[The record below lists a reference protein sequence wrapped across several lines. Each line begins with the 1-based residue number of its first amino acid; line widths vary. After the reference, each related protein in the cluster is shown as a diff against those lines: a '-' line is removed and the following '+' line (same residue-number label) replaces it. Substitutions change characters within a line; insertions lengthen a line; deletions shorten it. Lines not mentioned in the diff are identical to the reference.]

1 MSDLR
6 IRVMTPSEFD
16 VFRRR
21 TISEYAAEHVR
32 AGNWS
37 PDQAE
42 RLAEKETDDLLP
54 NGANTSGMLLLVGEN
69 ASAEV
74 VGLVWVALARS
85 NGPGAWIYDI
95 EIVPEQRGRGH
106 GRALLEAAEREVKSR
121 GVHSLGLNVFGG
133 NVIARGLY
141 ESSGYEATSIQMRK
155 NLSP

>member
-42 RLAEKETDDLLP
+42 RLAAKETDDLLP
-54 NGANTSGMLLLVGEN
+54 HGVNTSGMLLLVGEN

-74 VGLVWVALARS
+74 VGLVWVALAFSPTSKSIPDVLTPLGSRS
-85 NGPGAWIYDI
+85 S
-95 EIVPEQRGRGH
+95 V
-106 GRALLEAAEREVKSR
+106 SF
-121 GVHSLGLNVFGG
+121 S
-133 NVIARGLY
+133 
-141 ESSGYEATSIQMRK
+141 
-155 NLSP
+155 